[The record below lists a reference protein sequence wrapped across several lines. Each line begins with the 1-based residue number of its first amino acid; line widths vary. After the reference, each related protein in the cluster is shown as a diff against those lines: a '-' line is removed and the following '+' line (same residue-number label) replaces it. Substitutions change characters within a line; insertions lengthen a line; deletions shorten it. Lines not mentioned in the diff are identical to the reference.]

1 MPKNGGTFP
10 TAEFTFTGTGFDV
23 ISVTSGATGVVE
35 VKVYEH
41 GTKQMVKGYTAD
53 TYYGYNYQNG
63 KWVVDSSADASNA
76 LYQIPIIKV
85 EDLSYD
91 TYDVVIT
98 PEYTKDFDH
107 HYDESGE
114 KENSFEVYLDAIR
127 VYNPAGTTEDNAGD
141 DYDVIDGIYQQD
153 GEQNPRFTEIR
164 DILLNAENMHATLQE
179 GTVFVDGNDELANI
193 EDYESF
199 GPKNEVYLKDGQ
211 GISFYLWS
219 DYIPDKVQLSAK
231 LADGSSTDLTFAVAV
246 NEGTGQEQAD
256 WKYYKIDS
264 YSIGTSHDMYYDF
277 ADQCIWEE
285 AEPGANGEAPF
296 RKYRT
301 KYPIVIANTR
311 TAETPGEEAGSA
323 EDILSIT
330 NLQWTGNPEAE
341 AGTAEVQAMAAT
353 ESQELIATADMS
365 NVRAAYYFLS
375 EPAEENPGDVP
386 GEGEDSKPEE
396 IPGTTPGE
404 ETGGDQSETPDAA
417 PGGGAED
424 NSDSSKDGNSD
435 AATSK
440 KDAADRT
447 ENGVDNERKPAV
459 VTGDQSAIGL
469 TVIIMIL
476 ALGAI
481 AAVLVIRKKNH
492 RQR

>member
-1 MPKNGGTFP
+1 M
-10 TAEFTFTGTGFDV
+10 
-23 ISVTSGATGVVE
+23 
-35 VKVYEH
+35 
-41 GTKQMVKGYTAD
+41 
-53 TYYGYNYQNG
+53 
-63 KWVVDSSADASNA
+63 
-76 LYQIPIIKV
+76 
-85 EDLSYD
+85 
-91 TYDVVIT
+91 
-98 PEYTKDFDH
+98 
-107 HYDESGE
+107 
-114 KENSFEVYLDAIR
+114 
-127 VYNPAGTTEDNAGD
+127 
-141 DYDVIDGIYQQD
+141 DG
-153 GEQNPRFTEIR
+153 
-164 DILLNAENMHATLQE
+164 NAE
-179 GTVFVDGNDELANI
+179 LASI

-219 DYIPDKVQLSAK
+219 NYIPDKVQLSAK

-246 NEGTGQEQAD
+246 NEGTGEEQAD

-285 AEPGANGEAPF
+285 AESGANEEAPF

-311 TAETPGEEAGSA
+311 TAETPSEEAGSA

-386 GEGEDSKPEE
+386 GEGEDGKPEE
-396 IPGTTPGE
+396 TPGTNPGEGEGGESEETPGDVPGEGEDGKPEETPGTNPGE

-424 NSDSSKDGNSD
+424 NSDSSQDGNSD

-447 ENGVDNERKPAV
+447 ENGADNERKPAV

-481 AAVLVIRKKNH
+481 AAVLVIRRKNH
-492 RQR
+492 RKR